1 MSEQQKI
8 YRVLKLIS
16 LLKDRAAGRTVENL
30 AGILET
36 SERTVYRY
44 LQLLEDVGIE
54 VETTITGGRK
64 FIPVVNEK
72 DQLNIFT
79 ADEANLLKDLVL
91 TGSNK
96 PGLTQSILQKL
107 YINSELTTITDELVN
122 GRNNLIKTKLVKADN
137 QKKQVLLKNY
147 HSVHSGK
154 AKDYLIEP
162 FRFTENYTGIL
173 AFDVK
178 EQMVKHFKLGRMSEA
193 IVLDKDQQF
202 EELHTYAGTDIF
214 NFTGDSYLEVHL
226 KLSFQAYMLLR
237 EEYPKSIPYISKGD
251 DNIYHFIAPVHHLYG
266 VGRFVLGMLDEVV
279 IVKPPELK
287 AYVMEKLQDYLA
299 LNDDREWKKDAIQEM
314 EQGWAGNIEEE

>member
-8 YRVLKLIS
+8 YRIFKLIS
-16 LLKDRAAGRTVENL
+16 LLKDRASGRTVENL
-30 AGILET
+30 AEILET

-54 VETTITGGRK
+54 VETTIIGARK

-96 PGLTQSILQKL
+96 PGLTQSILLKL
-107 YINSELTTITDELVN
+107 YINSELTSITDELVN
-122 GRNNLIKTKLVKADN
+122 GRINLLKTKLVKAEN
-137 QKKQVLLKNY
+137 QKKQVLLKKY
-147 HSVHSGK
+147 HSVNSGK
-154 AKDYLIEP
+154 VKDYLIEP

-178 EQMVKHFKLGRMSEA
+178 EQMVKHFKLNRMSEA
-193 IVLDKDQQF
+193 LVLDKDQQF
-202 EELHTYAGTDIF
+202 EDRHIFSGTDIF
-214 NFTGDSYLEVHL
+214 NFTGDCHLEVHL

-237 EEYPKSIPYISKGD
+237 EEYPKSIPYIFKGD
-251 DNIYHFIAPVHHLYG
+251 DDGYHFIAPVHHLYG
-266 VGRFVLGMLDEVV
+266 VGRFVLGMLDEVA

-287 AYVMEKLQDYLA
+287 AYVKEKLQGYLT
-299 LNDDREWKKDAIQEM
+299 LNDDRELNKGPVQEIG
-314 EQGWAGNIEEE
+314 ESGDGNIEEE